1 MNYLVVY
8 PGRFQPLHKGHLA
21 SYNHLVSKFGAENV
35 YIATSDVQAPV
46 TSPFSY
52 AEKTMMASKLG
63 IPASHIVRVKN
74 PYQAQEITQTVPDP
88 ENTALIFALSEKDMS
103 SDAPRFKFGTKKDG
117 TPSYMQPYPADG
129 KKLEPLTK
137 HAYVYITPTVDF
149 KVRGVNANS
158 ASEIRKMYADGNDD
172 DRMGI
177 VNDLYGSADQHLK
190 DIFDKKLA
198 VAKNTY
204 AVANQAKKQIADKNI
219 LPESVDRV
227 RQMLA
232 RVKQLEEIANLAYQ
246 PLNEDLVPDYL
257 EERTGR

>member
-21 SYNHLVSKFGAENV
+21 SYQHLVDKFGEENV

-52 AEKTMMASKLG
+52 SEKAMMATKLG
-63 IPASHIVRVKN
+63 IPASHIVKVKN
-74 PYQAQEITQTVPDP
+74 PYQAQEITQSVTDP
-88 ENTALIFALSEKDMS
+88 ENTVLIFALSAKDMS
-103 SDAPRFKFGTKKDG
+103 ADAPRFKFGTKKDG
-117 TPSYMQPYPADG
+117 TASYMQPWPAND
-129 KKLEPLTK
+129 KKLKPLTK

-149 KVRGVNANS
+149 KVRGRDANS
-158 ASEIRKMYADGNDD
+158 ASEIRKLYADGNEA

-177 VNDLYGSADQHLK
+177 IADLYGSADQHLK

-219 LPESVDRV
+219 LPESADRV
-227 RQMLA
+227 AKLLA
-232 RVKQLEEIANLAYQ
+232 RVQQLEAAAERAYQ

-257 EERTGR
+257 EERSK

>member
-21 SYNHLVSKFGAENV
+21 SYQHLVGKFGAENV

-52 AEKTMMASKLG
+52 SEKTMMASKLG
-63 IPASHIVRVKN
+63 VPASHIVRVKN
-74 PYQAQEITQTVPDP
+74 PYQAQEITQSAPDP
-88 ENTALIFALSEKDMS
+88 DNTVLIFALSEKDMS
-103 SDAPRFKFGTKKDG
+103 ADAPRFKFGTKKDG
-117 TPSYMQPYPADG
+117 TASYMQPYPADG
-129 KKLEPLTK
+129 KKLKPMTK

-158 ASEIRKMYADGNDD
+158 ASEIRKLYADGSEA

-177 VNDLYGSADQHLK
+177 INDLYGSADQHLK
-190 DIFDKKLA
+190 DIFDRKLA
-198 VAKNTY
+198 VAQQTY
-204 AVANQAKKQIADKNI
+204 AIANQAKKKIADKNI

-232 RVKQLEEIANLAYQ
+232 RVKQLEEIAKLAYQ

-257 EERTGR
+257 EERSK